1 MMAERRPM
9 TSKTTEELVRRL
21 PGYKPIPPKVE
32 KKEGEEAP
40 PPPEVPKGREPML
53 PAFKVNFQPVIKD
66 ATDSL
71 RQEQL
76 KEIQSLRDYL
86 ARPPANKRDE
96 KDKGIVI
103 PMMKSFERAI
113 LLPQEV
119 AYDIKDKKYP
129 EVGSQLMENPFPK
142 KKKKKGGKGKSKS
155 KRKR

>member
-1 MMAERRPM
+1 M
-9 TSKTTEELVRRL
+9 RRL

-32 KKEGEEAP
+32 KDENGDPIPAP
-40 PPPEVPKGREPML
+40 EQPKGREPVL
-53 PAFKVNFQPVIKD
+53 PKFNVNFQPVIKD

-96 KDKGIVI
+96 KDKGVVI

-129 EVGSQLMENPFPK
+129 EVGRQLMENPFPK
-142 KKKKKGGKGKSKS
+142 KKKGKGKKGKG